1 MNIFV
6 SQASKKCCLIPL
18 LKRLL
23 LKSALPS
30 NLNALQ
36 ASLSELDQDDV
47 DQRGTKW
54 GRLRHEPGNEN
65 IDRNKVRYVFI
76 YLDLSTFF
84 FQLSPHHD
92 NVSIVANH

>member
-1 MNIFV
+1 M
-6 SQASKKCCLIPL
+6 SKICNLIPIPENIAPQ
-18 LKRLL
+18 KC
-23 LKSALPS
+23 STIY
-30 NLNALQ
+30 NLNPLQ
-36 ASLSELDQDDV
+36 TSLSELDQDDV